1 MEELDITA
9 AKENLPQVLGFVG
22 SQLDEVKCADK
33 VRMQIEIAVEEV
45 FVNIASYAY
54 DPEAGSATI
63 RVEISGDPLTVTMSF
78 IDCGKPYNPLSK
90 ADPDLRRCISER
102 KKGGLGIFM
111 TKKSMDEIAY
121 EYKDGKNILTLKK
134 NIIREDHDNG

>member
-45 FVNIASYAY
+45 FVNIARYRCIPAVRK
-54 DPEAGSATI
+54 DPEDHRGVI
-63 RVEISGDPLTVTMSF
+63 RQ
-78 IDCGKPYNPLSK
+78 
-90 ADPDLRRCISER
+90 
-102 KKGGLGIFM
+102 
-111 TKKSMDEIAY
+111 
-121 EYKDGKNILTLKK
+121 
-134 NIIREDHDNG
+134 

>member
-54 DPEAGSATI
+54 DPETGSATI
-63 RVEISGDPLTVTMSF
+63 RVEISGDPLAVTMSF
-78 IDCGKPYNPLSK
+78 IDRGRPYDPLAKP
-90 ADPDLRRCISER
+90 DPDLKRRFGER
-102 KKGGLGIFM
+102 KNGGLGIFM

-134 NIIREDHDNG
+134 NIIREGHNNG

>member
-22 SQLDEVKCADK
+22 SRLDEVKCADK

-54 DPEAGSATI
+54 DPEAGSGSEKT
-63 RVEISGDPLTVTMSF
+63 
-78 IDCGKPYNPLSK
+78 
-90 ADPDLRRCISER
+90 LRGAEKWRSRHIHDQE
-102 KKGGLGIFM
+102 
-111 TKKSMDEIAY
+111 
-121 EYKDGKNILTLKK
+121 EYG
-134 NIIREDHDNG
+134 